1 MPASPKSARTEKSS
15 TLFAFDIESS
25 RDSTSAFSHHKS
37 SYKTRT
43 SVENKEN
50 FRADISHKKRENANS
65 SSCTSSTSN
74 ANRKE
79 KRSFKCERL
88 SNIFSREVNNS
99 INSPGSCHNNANISK
114 EKQAIESSSRRINSA
129 PVYRK
134 HSKQTPDSNDEP
146 TSSSDLTMF
155 PFDREAIDYERI
167 QRECFAV
174 EEAHADDYNAR
185 KNFNYQYDVYDSPTY
200 EMLDQKIGIFQQYA
214 IISRHENE
222 RKSKKKKSD
231 VQSPKNNSSW
241 GMLSPLKN
249 IEQINRKLNETS
261 LHEQPTTSSNLPS
274 PIPDLKIDFFAE
286 SPSLMASSRGEQR
299 TENES
304 KLDDCQK
311 QTSSFASKNNT
322 TLVSSSVFTAASNT
336 SSNANINGSI
346 NLTSNPMSSVCTPRA
361 TIVVQQVRRH
371 AIFIHNFIPQYFLR
385 VHEFIIFSRDQN

>member
-1 MPASPKSARTEKSS
+1 MPASPKSARIADKSS

-25 RDSTSAFSHHKS
+25 RDSTTAFSHKS

-43 SVENKEN
+43 NVENKEN
-50 FRADISHKKRENANS
+50 FRADISYKKRENANS
-65 SSCTSSTSN
+65 ASSTTSST
-74 ANRKE
+74 NRKE

-99 INSPGSCHNNANISK
+99 INSSGNSHNANFSK
-114 EKQAIESSSRRINSA
+114 EKQVIENSSRRINSA

-134 HSKQTPDSNDEP
+134 HSKQTPDSNEP
-146 TSSSDLTMF
+146 TSSDLTMF

-174 EEAHADDYNAR
+174 EEAHTDDDYNNAR

-214 IISRHENE
+214 LISRHENE

-231 VQSPKNNSSW
+231 VQSPKKNSSW

-261 LHEQPTTSSNLPS
+261 LHEQPTSSNLPS

-286 SPSLMASSRGEQR
+286 SPSLMASSSSSRGEQR
-299 TENES
+299 GENES
-304 KLDDCQK
+304 KLEDSQK

-336 SSNANINGSI
+336 SSNVNSNINGSI
-346 NLTSNPMSSVCTPRA
+346 NLTSNPMSSVCTAPRA

-371 AIFIHNFIPQYFLR
+371 AFSYIIILR
-385 VHEFIIFSRDQN
+385 